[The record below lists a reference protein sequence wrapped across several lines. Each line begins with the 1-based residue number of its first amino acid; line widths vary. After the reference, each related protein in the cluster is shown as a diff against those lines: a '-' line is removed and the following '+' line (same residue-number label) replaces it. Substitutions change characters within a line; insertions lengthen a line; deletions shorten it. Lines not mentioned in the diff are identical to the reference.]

1 LEEVEDAA
9 ITEVSLFPLQ
19 DHARATELALQQD
32 QLRGLGQK
40 SRLSFVDKQLKNLDR
55 AYGGMLRANFA
66 RPASS
71 GARGHLL
78 PVAPATGNHR
88 AVWLGGGGVGKTRTL
103 SKVVEPMAITYF
115 GEQGYL
121 GKAQS
126 KHAAHNLEPR
136 ARTMHS
142 SSGPLMAD
150 PCRPP
155 GCA

>member
-1 LEEVEDAA
+1 MPQVLGMQGPAAIAWKLVTDAA
-9 ITEVSLFPLQ
+9 CTE
-19 DHARATELALQQD
+19 E
-32 QLRGLGQK
+32 QLGRP
-40 SRLSFVDKQLKNLDR
+40 DKTAHPR
-55 AYGGMLRANFA
+55 
-66 RPASS
+66 
-71 GARGHLL
+71 

-88 AVWLGGGGVGKTRTL
+88 VVCLGGGGVGKTRTL

-115 GEQGYL
+115 GDQGYL

-126 KHAAHNLEPR
+126 NHAAHNLEQR

-150 PCRPP
+150 PCRPT